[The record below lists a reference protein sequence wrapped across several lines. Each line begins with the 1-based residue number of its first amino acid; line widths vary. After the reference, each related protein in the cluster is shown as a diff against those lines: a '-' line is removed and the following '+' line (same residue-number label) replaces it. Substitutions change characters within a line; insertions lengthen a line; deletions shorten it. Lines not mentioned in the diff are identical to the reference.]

1 MTPEQTMDVD
11 SITEADE
18 QAASTIRRGIGGKY
32 DREHHR
38 NVQAFAAHRIAATSA
53 KDKRIAELEAA
64 LQMMLDHYLSLANC
78 GDCGFWDP
86 EKEKEVIA
94 ARKALTP

>member
-1 MTPEQTMDVD
+1 MVEA
-11 SITEADE
+11 TEADRK
-18 QAASTIRRGIGGKY
+18 AAAPFAETLERDQQLVIAGKR
-32 DREHHR
+32 DSNHV
-38 NVQAFAAHRIAATSA
+38 VQAFAAHRIAATSA

-64 LQMMLDHYLSLANC
+64 LQLMLDHYLSLANC

-86 EKEKEVIA
+86 EKEEEVIA